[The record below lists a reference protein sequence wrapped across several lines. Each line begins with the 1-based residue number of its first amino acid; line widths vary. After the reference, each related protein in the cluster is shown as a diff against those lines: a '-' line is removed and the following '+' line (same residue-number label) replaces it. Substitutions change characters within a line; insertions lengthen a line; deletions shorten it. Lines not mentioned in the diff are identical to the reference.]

1 MACPICE
8 KRKAARYCPA
18 KGESICAVC
27 CGTGREVTI
36 DCVADCSYLIAAH
49 RYEDEHPRGFS
60 SEMPFHQIEVRGDI
74 HHTHAQFMAAIL
86 HNMVQFCVSHPE
98 IRDFDVLAAV
108 QALAETY
115 KTLAAGIYYEKPPA
129 GRAAAELYAFLQEF
143 FRKIKEEIG
152 KRAAGDP
159 RVKDGD
165 IFQLLVLLYRHA
177 YWQSNGRPLSRRFIE
192 LLRQQFPASAGPKAA
207 ESRIIVP

>member
-1 MACPICE
+1 VTCTICG

-36 DCVADCSYLIAAH
+36 DCVADCTYLIAAH

-60 SEMPFHQIEVRGDI
+60 PEMPFYRTEVRSDI
-74 HHTHAQFMAAIL
+74 HHTHAQFTAAIL
-86 HNMVQFCVSHPE
+86 HNVVMFCASHPE
-98 IRDFDVLAAV
+98 IRDSDVLMAV

-115 KTLAAGIYYEKPPA
+115 KTLAAGIYYENPPTGRSA
-129 GRAAAELYAFLQEF
+129 GELYAFLQEF
-143 FRKIKEEIG
+143 FRKIKEEMS
-152 KRAAGDP
+152 KHAARNP
-159 RVKDGD
+159 RVTDD
-165 IFQLLVLLYRHA
+165 EIFQLLVLLYRHA

-192 LLRQQFPASAGPKAA
+192 LLRQQFPDSPGTKAA